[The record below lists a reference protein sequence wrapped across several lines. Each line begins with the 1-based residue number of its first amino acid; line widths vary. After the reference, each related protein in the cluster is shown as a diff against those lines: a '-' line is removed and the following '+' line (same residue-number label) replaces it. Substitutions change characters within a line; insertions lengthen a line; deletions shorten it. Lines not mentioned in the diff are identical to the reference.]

1 MTLTFSKPSFSKV
14 VVQATGVAEPCYT
27 FLITAS
33 DPLTGLFESDEPLS
47 PVEYLTRHLLVEKA
61 SWLTAFIAEFL
72 KSSAKYF
79 AKPYT
84 PEVLQSRLS
93 HTVQEKELLSECS
106 QVSYTP
112 FTLVIFQGQF
122 TITWSS
128 SREVSLISIPD
139 ADAPAASAASVAS
152 ASSASASS
160 ALESAK
166 RAQEIDQKIQ
176 SLWVKSPRQ
185 FNAGGNVIMDAV
197 ADAIPLTDSSDVVS
211 LPLGRSSEATLD
223 KRRVQEAALRA
234 KLALLKAE
242 RTHAEYVQKYG
253 QDASDESETE
263 ESGSDTEDSD

>member
-27 FLITAS
+27 FLITES
-33 DPLTGLFESDEPLS
+33 DSLTGLFESDEPLS
-47 PVEYLTRHLLVEKA
+47 PVGFLTHHLLVEEA

-84 PEVLQSRLS
+84 PEALQSRLS
-93 HTVQEKELLSECS
+93 HTVQETELLRECS
-106 QVSYTP
+106 QVTYTP
-112 FTLVIFQGQF
+112 FMLVIFQGQF
-122 TITWSS
+122 TIRWSC
-128 SREVSLISIPD
+128 SREASLISIPD
-139 ADAPAASAASVAS
+139 APAVVASAAASAPDS
-152 ASSASASS
+152 AR
-160 ALESAK
+160 K
-166 RAQEIDQKIQ
+166 AQELDQKIQ

-197 ADAIPLTDSSDVVS
+197 ADAIPLTESSDVVS